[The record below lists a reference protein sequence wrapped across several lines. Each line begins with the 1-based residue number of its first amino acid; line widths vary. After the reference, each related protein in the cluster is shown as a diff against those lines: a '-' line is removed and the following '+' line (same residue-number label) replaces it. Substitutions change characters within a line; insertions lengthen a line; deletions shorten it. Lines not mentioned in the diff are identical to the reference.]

1 LFVAAMRDDAGRLL
15 LITHS
20 NSFERL
26 KDSQGMAGVVRAL
39 HAVALTGQRLIVASI
54 SASGRLKLIVWLVRS
69 DGSIVRLFDNGDG
82 GPVATTVGAVALG
95 ATAGSQRVAVVSKN
109 GAGKLV
115 LSLWRVGSG
124 SVEPV
129 ADSGQQIGEGD
140 FGQVVV
146 APSGHLVVVCR
157 DAENRLTLIPFEID
171 ADGTGLRRIAGAE
184 ARAGK
189 VLEVAATRRGYGLL
203 TSVINASGNI
213 LLIKWSVDPD
223 GRISRLGDSGDQA
236 GKGSQ
241 LSLAALPFTEK
252 ATVCTAVCNGS
263 GKLLPITWD
272 DSDGPGELHLD

>member
-1 LFVAAMRDDAGRLL
+1 
-15 LITHS
+15 
-20 NSFERL
+20 
-26 KDSQGMAGVVRAL
+26 
-39 HAVALTGQRLIVASI
+39 
-54 SASGRLKLIVWLVRS
+54 
-69 DGSIVRLFDNGDG
+69 
-82 GPVATTVGAVALG
+82 
-95 ATAGSQRVAVVSKN
+95 
-109 GAGKLV
+109 
-115 LSLWRVGSG
+115 VGSG